1 MSVQDQQNNWNIKH
15 KLLLVLAIAGIT
27 AILPTLYRMPGTGF
41 GADSNKSETIEQVIN
56 PKDGKIVQLKKTTTN
71 FQSGKTLWDWLG
83 LGGTIAIPIV
93 LYQFQ
98 RSEQQQVDINS
109 REEAMLAY
117 FKHISE
123 LLIDKELKLLITKKQ
138 EDANFKDPKLNAL
151 LDAARACTLSI
162 LFRLDQDGER
172 KGRIIRF
179 LSDAGLISELDLE
192 QVNLTGANLNNV
204 KLKGAKLGYAKLS
217 NANLSLTDERIIKK
231 IKKDLE
237 KNLPSQ
243 PICADSGVQLYC
255 ADLQNANLDR
265 RFLLGVC
272 LESAILK
279 NASLKNTHLTGAILN
294 NADLTGANLT
304 DAILNNANLTDANL
318 TNAILSNA
326 DLTSADLTGATL
338 PDGSKYQSPEQMKQ
352 FLKAPI
358 ST

>member
-1 MSVQDQQNNWNIKH
+1 MSVREQNDWNIKR
-15 KLLLVLAIAGIT
+15 KLLIVLAVAGVIT
-27 AILPTLYRMPGTGF
+27 IISTLYRASWAGF

-56 PKDGKIVQLKKTTTN
+56 PKDGKIVELKKTTTN

-83 LGGTIAIPIV
+83 LGGTIAIPIA

-98 RSEQQQVDINS
+98 RSEQQQVDTNS

-138 EDANFKDPKLNAL
+138 EDTNFKDPKLNAL

-162 LFRLDQDGER
+162 LYRLDQDGER

-179 LSDAGLISELDLE
+179 LSDAGLIGELDLE
-192 QVNLTGANLNNV
+192 QANLIGANLNNV

-231 IKKDLE
+231 IRKNLE
-237 KNLPSQ
+237 KNLLSE

-279 NASLKNTHLTGAILN
+279 NASLKNTYLTDAILN
-294 NADLTGANLT
+294 NADLSGANLT
-304 DAILNNANLTDANL
+304 DAILNNANLTGANL
-318 TNAILSNA
+318 TDAILSNA
-326 DLTSADLTGATL
+326 DLSGANLTDATL
-338 PDGSKYQSPEQMKQ
+338 PDGSKYQSPEQIKQ

-358 ST
+358 SA